1 MGSTPTYN
9 DWPTIIAAELLT
21 RGGDQVR
28 DKVMTKLAG
37 YLKLKWHADLGSLV
51 DDAGEKVVGSS
62 IPGMVA
68 GGLSWLLWGGTMLTK
83 MPALKK
89 SGGWAG
95 DDKNAYN
102 PTREDQQGPYVE
114 CLLFSWWYSYQSTGV
129 GTPLYKW

>member
-1 MGSTPTYN
+1 MGATPTYS
-9 DWPTIIAAELLT
+9 DWTSIIAKELFT

-37 YLKLKWHADLGSLV
+37 YLGLKWHADLGSLV

-62 IPGMVA
+62 IPGLVA

-114 CLLFSWWYSYQSTGV
+114 CLLVSWAYSYYMTGV